1 MAYTVTTHGICKSFG
16 DQVVLDD
23 VDLALEA
30 GSVLALLGP
39 NGAGKTTMV
48 RILATL
54 VRPDA
59 GTATIAGH
67 DLISDPVGVKRS
79 ISLTGQ
85 YAAVDAVLT
94 GKENLE
100 MMGRLLHMSRREA
113 RSRARALL
121 SEFDLIDACD
131 RRVKTYS
138 GGMKRR
144 LDLAISMIERP
155 QLLFLD
161 EPTTGLD
168 PRSREQLWGTVGR
181 LVEEGVT
188 VLLTTQ
194 YLEEADQLADTVAV
208 LDHGRIVARGAPEE
222 LKASLGTEMVRLQ
235 FADLTTYRDA
245 LAGLNPARTDEV
257 LRTID
262 VATGGAPTELLRML
276 GRLQDAGTPAVNVST
291 YRPTLDDVFLA
302 LTSAE
307 NPTRPRSKEIAR

>member
-1 MAYTVTTHGICKSFG
+1 MAFANPLATRSCSTTSISR
-16 DQVVLDD
+16 V
-23 VDLALEA
+23 ET

-54 VRPDA
+54 VRPDT

-67 DLISDPVGVKRS
+67 DLLSDPVGVKRS

-85 YAAVDAVLT
+85 YAAVDDVLT
-94 GKENLE
+94 GQENLE
-100 MMGRLLHMSRREA
+100 MMGRLLRLSRRQA
-113 RSRARALL
+113 RARARALL
-121 SEFDLIDACD
+121 AEFDLDDARN
-131 RRVKTYS
+131 RRVRTYS

-155 QLLFLD
+155 KLLFLD

-168 PRSREQLWGTVGR
+168 LRSREQLWGTVRR
-181 LVEEGVT
+181 LVADGVT

-208 LDHGRIVARGAPEE
+208 LNRGRVVARGTPEQ
-222 LKASLGTEMVRLQ
+222 LKASLGAEMVRLQ
-235 FADLTTYRDA
+235 FADSATYKGA
-245 LAGLNPARTDEV
+245 LERLDPARTDER

-262 VATGGAPTELLRML
+262 IATDGAADEVLSMLARLQHAGAP
-276 GRLQDAGTPAVNVST
+276 AVKVST
-291 YRPTLDDVFLA
+291 YRPSLDDVFLCA
-302 LTSAE
+302 HQRQPPPPHPQNT
-307 NPTRPRSKEIAR
+307 KEMAR